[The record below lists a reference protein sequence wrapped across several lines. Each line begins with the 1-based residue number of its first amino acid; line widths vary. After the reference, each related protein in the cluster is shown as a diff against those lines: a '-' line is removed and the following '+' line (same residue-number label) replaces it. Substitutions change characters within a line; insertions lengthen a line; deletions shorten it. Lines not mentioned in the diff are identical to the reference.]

1 MAAASQAALT
11 LMRRPKKW
19 PSSRR
24 LNTAMALAKSTATV
38 VVFMPPAVEP
48 GEPPMS
54 MSTMV
59 TARARPLKAVRSA
72 VLKPAV
78 RGVMDWNRLISTRS
92 PRGRPENSSKKN
104 HTAGTTMSTAVVA
117 RMTLLCMR

>member
-1 MAAASQAALT
+1 
-11 LMRRPKKW
+11 
-19 PSSRR
+19 
-24 LNTAMALAKSTATV
+24 MALAKSTATV
-38 VVFMPPAVEP
+38 VVFIPPAVDP

-59 TARARPLKAVRSA
+59 TATARPLREVRSA

-78 RGVMDWNRLISTRS
+78 RGVTDWNRLIHTRS
-92 PRGRPENSSKKN
+92 PRGRAENSSKKN
-104 HTAGTTMSTAVVA
+104 HAAGATMSTAVVT